1 MATVHDKSKKG
12 VRGSMAFW
20 AEEEA
25 RDERQD
31 NKRLKED
38 CAVRGSMEAPAAA
51 VSAAAVPAAAVPA
64 GVRLRRSQL
73 KLQHKRKRLSAALA
87 KHKGKGTAAEA
98 DILAKIRTI
107 NDEFKSL
114 QADFVL
120 RKQAVK
126 AVRDGIEAPVP
137 ATAPVPAAAPVPADV
152 LLHRSQCKLKH
163 RLQDKRKRLYEALD
177 KHKGTPAEAD
187 ILDKIR
193 AIDDK
198 CKSLAA
204 DFVLRKQAAAA
215 KATTAM

>member
-1 MATVHDKSKKG
+1 MTTVHDKSKKG

-38 CAVRGSMEAPAAA
+38 SMEAHEAPAAA
-51 VSAAAVPAAAVPA
+51 MPTSAPASVPA

-73 KLQHKRKRLSAALA
+73 KLQNKRKRLSAALA
-87 KHKGKGTAAEA
+87 KYKGTAAEA

-120 RKQAVK
+120 RKQAAKAAVK
-126 AVRDGIEAPVP
+126 AVRDGIE
-137 ATAPVPAAAPVPADV
+137 APVPAAAPVPADV
-152 LLHRSQCKLKH
+152 LLHQSQCKLKH

-193 AIDDK
+193 TIDDK

-215 KATTAM
+215 ANATTAM

>member
-1 MATVHDKSKKG
+1 MTTVHDKSKKG

-38 CAVRGSMEAPAAA
+38 YTVRSSMEAHEA
-51 VSAAAVPAAAVPA
+51 AAAVPAAAVPA

-87 KHKGKGTAAEA
+87 KHMGTGTAAEA

-120 RKQAVK
+120 RKQA
-126 AVRDGIEAPVP
+126 
-137 ATAPVPAAAPVPADV
+137 
-152 LLHRSQCKLKH
+152 
-163 RLQDKRKRLYEALD
+163 
-177 KHKGTPAEAD
+177 
-187 ILDKIR
+187 
-193 AIDDK
+193 
-198 CKSLAA
+198 
-204 DFVLRKQAAAA
+204 AAAA
-215 KATTAM
+215 NAM

>member
-1 MATVHDKSKKG
+1 
-12 VRGSMAFW
+12 MAFW

-25 RDERQD
+25 RDERQH

-38 CAVRGSMEAPAAA
+38 SMEAHEAPAAA
-51 VSAAAVPAAAVPA
+51 VPTSAPASVPA

-120 RKQAVK
+120 RKQAAKAAAK
-126 AVRDGIEAPVP
+126 AVRDGIE
-137 ATAPVPAAAPVPADV
+137 APVPAAAPVPADV
-152 LLHRSQCKLKH
+152 LLHQSQCKLKH

-193 AIDDK
+193 TIDDK

-215 KATTAM
+215 M